1 MLPTALARLLT
12 TKIAEHLLL
21 LRRVHRTH
29 SSKDG
34 PRRRISEMKFEVFVA
49 RCRLQVVSLHMSATF
64 HSLTAVLRQEAAYLA
79 LAVTLSRKW

>member
-1 MLPTALARLLT
+1 
-12 TKIAEHLLL
+12 
-21 LRRVHRTH
+21 
-29 SSKDG
+29 
-34 PRRRISEMKFEVFVA
+34 MKFEVFVA